1 MSTTVALKAAARPRV
16 GKGAARAVR
25 REGRVPAVIYG
36 GKKPPEAI
44 SIAYN
49 ETLKLL
55 HSGHF
60 MTTVFEIDVGGKKTR
75 ALPRDFQLDPVK
87 DLPVHVDFLRVSADS
102 RITVAIPVVF
112 LNQETCPGVRRG
124 GVLNIVRHE
133 VEVEAP
139 ADAIPD
145 TIEVDLASADL
156 GDTIHISAVTLPDGV
171 VPTIT
176 DRDFTIATIAAPAGL
191 KEDTGDE
198 EVEGDED
205 TGSEEE

>member
-25 REGRVPAVIYG
+25 RQGLVPAVIYG
-36 GKKPPEAI
+36 GKKPAEAI
-44 SIAYN
+44 SISYN

-55 HSGHF
+55 NSGHF
-60 MTTVFEIDVGGKKTR
+60 LTTVFEIDVDGKKTR
-75 ALPRDFQLDPVK
+75 ALPRDFQVDPVK
-87 DLPVHVDFLRVSADS
+87 DLPMHVDFLRVSADS
-102 RITVAIPVVF
+102 RIAVAVPVTF
-112 LNQETCPGVRRG
+112 LNQETAPGIRRG

-145 TIEVDLASADL
+145 AIEVDLAEADL
-156 GDTIHISAVTLPDGV
+156 GDTIHISAVSLPDGV

-191 KEDTGDE
+191 KEDTDEGDE
-198 EVEGDED
+198 EAEATED
-205 TGSEEE
+205 DAE